1 MDTTTIAT
9 CVACKTPVRPNKT
22 RCDKC
27 RAKRLDWLLDKRLR
41 TMAAHEPTKVS
52 DYALYLTT
60 VNTRN
65 RAPYA
70 QYVNTRR
77 P

>member
-41 TMAAHEPTKVS
+41 LMDRAHVDK
-52 DYALYLTT
+52 ALYLTT
-60 VNTRN
+60 VNTR
-65 RAPYA
+65 AS
-70 QYVNTRR
+70 
-77 P
+77 